1 MSNNYKINPSDLTF
15 LYDGCKYC
23 FVNKV
28 KYGIAQPSIPI
39 PGVFSTIASLQKE
52 YYSDKRTEVFCPELP
67 PGTVKYGEKR
77 VQSKPI
83 SFEGMESTCYI
94 TGRFDIVI
102 QYDDG
107 TYAVVDF
114 KTANPNEEK
123 SAMYGRQ
130 LHAYTYA
137 LENPEQGAL
146 SLSPISTLGLLYF
159 MPDKCGLVSGEQIRQ
174 ILEGNL
180 QWVEIRRKDDDFL
193 KLLRDIV
200 VLLDG
205 ETPPP
210 DPVNCDWC
218 RYRKLIGELY

>member
-15 LYDGCKYC
+15 LYDECKHC
-23 FVNKV
+23 FFNKV
-28 KYGIAQPSIPI
+28 KYGITRPSIPI
-39 PGVFSTIASLQKE
+39 PGVFSTIAALQKE
-52 YYSDKRTEVFCPELP
+52 YFSDKRTEVFCPELP
-67 PGTVKYGEKR
+67 PGTVIYGEKR
-77 VQSKPI
+77 VQSMPV

-102 QYDDG
+102 QFDDR

-114 KTANPNEEK
+114 KTANPHEEK

-130 LHAYTYA
+130 LHAYSYA
-137 LENPEQGAL
+137 LENPEVGAM
-146 SLSPISTLGLLYF
+146 SLRPISTLGLLYF
-159 MPDKCGLVSGEQIRQ
+159 MPDTCGLVSDERIRQ

-180 QWVEIRRKDDDFL
+180 QWVEIKRNDDDFL
-193 KLLRDIV
+193 KFLREIV

-205 ETPPP
+205 EIPPP

-218 RYRKLIGELY
+218 RYRKLIGEL